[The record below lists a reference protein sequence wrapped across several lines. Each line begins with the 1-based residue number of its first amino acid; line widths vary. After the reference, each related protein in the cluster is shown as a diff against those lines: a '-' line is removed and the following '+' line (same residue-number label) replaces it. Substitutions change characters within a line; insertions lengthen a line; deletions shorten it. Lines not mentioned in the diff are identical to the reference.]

1 MVIDGLDPQNLLV
14 CLMRTGGFMFTAPV
28 FGSRFIPAMVRVWFA
43 VVVAFVLIHAVSPAE
58 SLPPFGTIGYFA
70 LGVREVMLGLLMGF
84 VSMLFIQG
92 VEFAGHLVGLQM
104 GLGTSMIFDPMT
116 SNEVSVVGTFKSMLA
131 VTLFLVMNG
140 HHVLL
145 SSLAWSYK
153 AIPISLAGL
162 PGAAAANIISA
173 SASVFTVALRIAV
186 PALSALFMAEVG
198 LALLAKT
205 VPQMNVFVVGF
216 PVKIAIGLGVIGLSI
231 PYFSYILAKAMNA
244 GASDLRSLLGALAG
258 G

>member
-1 MVIDGLDPQNLLV
+1 
-14 CLMRTGGFMFTAPV
+14 
-28 FGSRFIPAMVRVWFA
+28 
-43 VVVAFVLIHAVSPAE
+43 
-58 SLPPFGTIGYFA
+58 
-70 LGVREVMLGLLMGF
+70 
-84 VSMLFIQG
+84 
-92 VEFAGHLVGLQM
+92 M

-231 PYFSYILAKAMNA
+231 PYFSYILAKAMNG